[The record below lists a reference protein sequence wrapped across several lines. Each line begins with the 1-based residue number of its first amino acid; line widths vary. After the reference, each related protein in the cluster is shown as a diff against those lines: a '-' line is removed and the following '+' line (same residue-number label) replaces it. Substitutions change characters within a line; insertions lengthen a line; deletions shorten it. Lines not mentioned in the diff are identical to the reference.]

1 MTEEC
6 PYYVVNE
13 QKIFYFF
20 DPPHLI
26 KAARNNLLNNII
38 KSGDK
43 TMSWQHIEELYEID
57 KENINRLVPKLAQ
70 DTHINPNNFQQYE
83 SEICCSSLKFFCSF
97 CY

>member
-1 MTEEC
+1 MGTDYKKTAKKLGVTHER
-6 PYYVVNE
+6 PYYTVNG

-43 TMSWQHIEELYEID
+43 IFSWQHIENLYEVD
-57 KENINRLVPKLAQ
+57 KKNFNKLLPKLNQ
-70 DTHINPNNFQQYE
+70 DTH
-83 SEICCSSLKFFCSF
+83 SSQ
-97 CY
+97 